1 MSFLQ
6 TLGKAQ
12 QLAKKVLEYFVFL
25 LFATMTVLTFA
36 QVFTRFMLNIS
47 LSWSEE
53 VSRFVLVWLI
63 FAASILTYGEKI
75 HIVVDLLTTKLTG
88 TTSIVVQLINRLCV
102 LLFCV
107 FICLGALEFMPFT
120 AMQKSPANG
129 IVMAYIYLAIPFSMV
144 FMGLITVKEICELVT
159 SFRQSKEGAA

>member
-6 TLGKAQ
+6 TLGRAQ
-12 QLAKKVLEYFVFL
+12 QLSKKALEYFVFL

-36 QVFTRFMLNIS
+36 QVFTRFLLNIS

-75 HIVVDLLTTKLTG
+75 HIVVDVLTSRLTG
-88 TTSIVVQLINRLCV
+88 TTSIVLQLISRLCV

-120 AMQKSPANG
+120 AMQRSPANG
-129 IVMAYIYLAIPFSMV
+129 IVMAYVYLAIPFSMV
-144 FMGLITVKEICELVT
+144 FMGIITLKQIYGLVAELK
-159 SFRQSKEGAA
+159 QSKEGAA

>member
-6 TLGKAQ
+6 TLGRAQ
-12 QLAKKVLEYFVFL
+12 QLSKKALEYFVFL

-36 QVFTRFMLNIS
+36 QVFTRFLLNIS

-75 HIVVDLLTTKLTG
+75 HIVVDVLTSRLTG
-88 TTSIVVQLINRLCV
+88 TTSIVLQLISRLCV

-120 AMQKSPANG
+120 AMQRSPANG
-129 IVMAYIYLAIPFSMV
+129 IVMAYVYLAIPFSMV
-144 FMGLITVKEICELVT
+144 FMGIITLKQIYGLVVELK
-159 SFRQSKEGAA
+159 QSKEGAA